1 MKVFG
6 ICGSPRNNT
15 TYYVLK
21 EALDKLNN
29 HGFETGLFSCF
40 GKDIGP
46 CMHCDYCLEHK
57 KCISH
62 DDMLEVYEKLQQCD
76 GLILATPVQSGGI
89 SSNLSAIMDR
99 TRALEAVDYNILRG
113 KIGMSIAVGGDRT
126 GGQDFAHLK
135 NITYFMIHGII
146 PVSGGPFGSNLG
158 ASFWSRD
165 SIEDIKKD
173 NYGFESLNRTLAEF
187 EKFLQT
193 FPDGS
198 MEKLAFEML
207 YWTGMR
213 AGELIGLFLKDFD
226 LDKGIVSINKSAY
239 VENGRTFFTRTKTI
253 SSNRVIDIPQFL
265 VNDIENY
272 LNILKCKNP
281 EIQIFDTSVA
291 KLSYLI

>member
-6 ICGSPRNNT
+6 ICGSPRNST
-15 TYYVLK
+15 SYYVLK
-21 EALDKLNN
+21 EALNKLEDN
-29 HGFETGLFSCF
+29 GFETYLFSCS
-40 GKDIGP
+40 GKNIGP

-57 KCISH
+57 KCINH

-158 ASFWSRD
+158 AFWSRD
-165 SIEDIKKD
+165 SLEDIKKD
-173 NYGFESLNRTLAEF
+173 DYGFESLNRTLAEF
-187 EKFLQT
+187 EKFL
-193 FPDGS
+193 
-198 MEKLAFEML
+198 KK
-207 YWTGMR
+207 Y
-213 AGELIGLFLKDFD
+213 
-226 LDKGIVSINKSAY
+226 
-239 VENGRTFFTRTKTI
+239 
-253 SSNRVIDIPQFL
+253 
-265 VNDIENY
+265 IE
-272 LNILKCKNP
+272 
-281 EIQIFDTSVA
+281 
-291 KLSYLI
+291 